1 MFEWNSEDFNSEC
14 DFIIHIY
21 YNSYIYVFTPY
32 NDIYVSKGKDNRV
45 VSDTFLFLSSF
56 FQPLDKS
63 EVTVDY
69 VQGLENVEKII
80 NGSFFCVQSVNYR
93 CKVRTWTS

>member
-1 MFEWNSEDFNSEC
+1 M
-14 DFIIHIY
+14 
-21 YNSYIYVFTPY
+21 FTPFH
-32 NDIYVSKGKDNRV
+32 DIYINKGKDNRV
-45 VSDTFLFLSSF
+45 MSNIFLFLSSF
-56 FQPLDKS
+56 IQPLDKS

-93 CKVRTWTS
+93 CKVRTGHLDYLAV